1 MSEAAGVV
9 TARFQQLSVDFEPT
23 KVLGNGAYGVVYQV
37 KFLNCDYA
45 FKIVHTAPLAQVDP
59 KALERFEQECS
70 LMNSLKHS
78 NLVLSCATIS
88 MGWYPVLVMELMDCN
103 LNKFLEIWGS
113 KMGLNHEFG
122 IAADIISGI
131 QFLHQNNV
139 VHRDLSGA
147 NVLMSGL
154 RAKISDLGMAKLLS
168 AFQLNQLTP
177 CPGHQVYMPFT
188 ALQEPP
194 IYNENIDIFCFG
206 VLLVQILTRRYPCPT
221 SCIVEENG
229 QRICVSE
236 IERRKDHIEAISNE
250 HALKEVAL
258 SCLCENLEAPSAASI
273 KKHMETIVKRPEPA
287 VDLICKQNMQVVAE
301 QQHFISQLISEQQA
315 LQAANKKSE
324 EVIQKLAERV
334 SDLEL
339 DKKTMHD
346 NCQNQLEAFASKFRQ
361 SLREEASMEIER
373 IKTSYENEVKEVKS
387 TCVHALNQTIGEIQA
402 LQIEKA
408 EIVKVAEEKIQE
420 SLHLQHEISQL
431 SISRS
436 STDSEL
442 SFDDDDVPPACM
454 NLHRDSAAVVYNEA
468 IFLRPARTSEI
479 LKYFNGHWTSMLH
492 SKVENCALAFL
503 SGRLTTIG
511 GRSVGAIGK
520 VVGDVYCISQHM
532 HRAEQWVK
540 DVPAMAV
547 ARELPQTVASGK
559 TLIVVGG
566 RNKSMLDTVEL
577 YNEDFKQWHTACKLP
592 VPLHYITMATFDES
606 LTIVGIR
613 GSRELDE
620 SVCLRCK
627 LTDLIYSCSS
637 SLNTANI
644 WEKTK
649 LEIPPKSSL
658 VKFKGRF
665 LSIGGVAKDGRT
677 ATSSVYS
684 HSPDTD
690 TWTESPS
697 LRTPRYL
704 CFTAI
709 LSDKLYIIGGDMGA
723 NRLMNSVEVGMF
735 E

>member
-1 MSEAAGVV
+1 MSEVVAAGVISPQ
-9 TARFQQLSVDFEPT
+9 FQQLSVDFKLTE
-23 KVLGNGAYGVVYQV
+23 VLGKGAYGVVYQV

-45 FKIVHTAPLAQVDP
+45 VKVVHTAPLSQVDP
-59 KALERFEQECS
+59 KAMERFEQECL
-70 LMNSLKHS
+70 LMNNLRHF
-78 NLVLSCATIS
+78 NLVMSYATIS
-88 MGWYPVLVMELMDCN
+88 MGYPLLIMELMDCN
-103 LNKFLEIWGS
+103 LNRFLDAKGS
-113 KMGLNHEFG
+113 EMGLFEEIG
-122 IAADIISGI
+122 IAADIINGI
-131 QFLHQNNV
+131 EFLHKNSI

-154 RAKISDLGMAKLLS
+154 RAKISDLGMAKPLS

-229 QRICVSE
+229 QRVCVSE
-236 IERRKDHIEAISNE
+236 IERRKHHIEAVSNE
-250 HALKEVAL
+250 HALKQVAL
-258 SCLCENLEAPSAASI
+258 SCLRENLEVPSAASI
-273 KKHMETIVKRPEPA
+273 KKHMETMVKRPEPA

-315 LQAANKKSE
+315 LQAANKQNE
-324 EVIQKLAERV
+324 ADIQHLAERV
-334 SDLEL
+334 SYLEL

-346 NCQNQLEAFASKFRQ
+346 SYQNQLEAFASKFRQ

-468 IFLRPARTSEI
+468 IFLRPARTNEI

-577 YNEDFKQWHTACKLP
+577 YNEDVKQWHTACKLP

-606 LTIVGIR
+606 LTIVGTG
-613 GSRELDE
+613 GSRELDG
-620 SVCLRCK
+620 SVCLLRCK
-627 LTDLIYSCSS
+627 LTDLCVYA
-637 SLNTANI
+637 ANI
-644 WEKTK
+644 WDATK

-684 HSPDTD
+684 HSPDAD
-690 TWTESPS
+690 TWTEVSS

-704 CFTAI
+704 CFSAV
-709 LSDKLYIIGGDMGA
+709 LSEKLYVIGGDMGL
-723 NRLMNSVEVGMF
+723 NNLTDSVEIGVF